1 MSAPPLLHTLEP
13 VILASGSPRRRKLM
27 AGLGLTFK
35 VMPAVIDETPGNRER
50 PEDFAGRMAVA
61 KAAAVAGIQPSSWVV
76 GADTIVVTPGGNI
89 LGKPRNREHALMM
102 LRQLRG
108 NTHQVMTGL
117 CLCCVNK
124 GIKAR
129 LVETT
134 SVTFTE
140 AGDEVLQA
148 YIRTGEP
155 LDKAGAYGI
164 QGIGSFLVR
173 EIHGSCSNVI
183 GLPLHRLLSLLIEN
197 RVVAPAGIQGI

>member
-1 MSAPPLLHTLEP
+1 MSIPPLLHTLEP
-13 VILASGSPRRRKLM
+13 VILASGSPRRRKLL

-35 VMPAVIDETPGNRER
+35 VMPAVIDETPGNREQ
-50 PEDFAGRMAVA
+50 PEDFARRMAVA
-61 KAAAVAGIQPSSWVV
+61 KAAAVAGTAPSSWVV
-76 GADTIVVTPGGNI
+76 GADTIVVMPGETI
-89 LGKPRNREHALMM
+89 LGKPGNREHALMM

-108 NTHQVMTGL
+108 NTHRVMTGL
-117 CLCCVNK
+117 CLCCLDK
-124 GIKAR
+124 GIKTS

-134 SVTFTE
+134 AVTFTE

-197 RVVAPAGIQGI
+197 RVAAPA

>member
-1 MSAPPLLHTLEP
+1 MPAPPLLHTLEP
-13 VILASGSPRRRKLM
+13 VILASGSPRRRQLL

-35 VMPAVIDETPGNRER
+35 VIPAAVDETPCNRER
-50 PEDFAGRMAVA
+50 PADFARRMAVA
-61 KAAAVAGIQPSSWVV
+61 KAVAVAGTNPSSWVV
-76 GADTIVVTPGGNI
+76 GADTIVVLPGATI
-89 LGKPRNREHALMM
+89 LGKPRSREDALLM
-102 LRQLRG
+102 LKQLRG

-124 GIKAR
+124 GIKAS

-134 SVTFTE
+134 AVTFTGE
-140 AGDEVLQA
+140 AGDEILQA

-173 EIHGSCSNVI
+173 KINGSCSNVV
-183 GLPLHRLLSLLIEN
+183 GLPLQPLLSLLIDN
-197 RVVAPAGIQGI
+197 KVAAPA

>member
-1 MSAPPLLHTLEP
+1 MSAPPLLHALEP
-13 VILASGSPRRRKLM
+13 VILASGSPRRRELL

-35 VMPAVIDETPGNRER
+35 VMPAAVNETPGNREQ
-50 PEDFAGRMAVA
+50 PEDFARRMAVA
-61 KAAAVAGIQPSSWVV
+61 KAIAVAGTRPSSWVV
-76 GADTIVVTPGGNI
+76 GADTIVVMPGKTI

-124 GIKAR
+124 GVRAS

-134 SVTFTE
+134 EVTFTE
-140 AGDEVLQA
+140 EVGDEILQA

-164 QGIGSFLVR
+164 QGTGSFLVR
-173 EIHGSCSNVI
+173 EINGSCSNVI

-197 RVVAPAGIQGI
+197 RVVAPA